1 MHVFPKPPEAKQ
13 VPSVRTFHGDTF
25 TDPYEWMRDKDSAD
39 LKSYVA
45 AENAYTSART
55 AGLANLRK
63 TLFDEFRSHVQET
76 DMSVPTRLDGYWYY
90 ARTQEGKQYG
100 VQCRMPI
107 RGEDDWTPPEIN
119 ANDAPGVI
127 PGEQVILDANTEAEG
142 HDFFQIGG
150 MDISKDGTWLL
161 FGVDTSGDEQYDFRI
176 RNLDTGEQLPDELD
190 GLAAACFTPDGRYV
204 FATLL
209 DDAQRPYAIR
219 RHKVGEPVERD
230 VIVYEEHDEKF
241 WVGIGLSFDER
252 NLVIGTGSKT
262 TTEVL
267 MLPTATPEGEFQA
280 FIPRQEGVEYDVSF
294 AVFEHAGEHGEDLP
308 VAIVYHNLAN
318 PNFEI
323 DVIDMSAA
331 RPPYRIGDGVRIV
344 QGSPYGS
351 EDGEKVIAGAS
362 AMPVGTPYDDATNP
376 QILRGVRGLA
386 VEGIAMHEHF
396 VALSYRANGLPKLAV
411 MSKQQAAQ
419 DFLARRENVDRL
431 MVVRERGRHTQISVI
446 EDNVLVEHYVS
457 DIQEVAT
464 VGNIYLGRVQNVLP
478 SMEAAFVD
486 IGQARNGVLYA
497 GEVNWDAT
505 RLEGQPRRIELA
517 FKSGD
522 PVLVQVTKDP
532 IGHKGARLTSQVTLA
547 GRFLVLVPSGGM
559 TGVSRKLSD
568 RERNRLKSIVSK
580 IAPKDM
586 GVIIRTAAEG
596 ASEEA
601 IAKDLEGLTNQW
613 AEIQRKRE
621 EFLHG
626 KRPKLLQGEPDV
638 AIRVVRDIFNDDF
651 NKMIVEGDG
660 VYHRI
665 EEYLDHM
672 APDLHNKL
680 ERWDPEEHGGK
691 DVFDRWQID
700 SQLRKGM
707 ERQVYLPSGGSIVID
722 RTEAMTTIDVNTGRF
737 IGKGKSL
744 EETVTR
750 CNLEA
755 SEEIARQLRLRDI
768 GGMVMID
775 YVDMVMPANRDLVLR
790 RLVECLARDRTKHQ
804 VAEVT
809 SLGLVQMTRK
819 RIGQGLVEAFSEECP
834 ECKGRGFI
842 VHDEPTI
849 SAEFDDPYA
858 MKGGDPFV
866 RTNKH
871 GHGTPEVHAPKGSS
885 AAVKAKL
892 AQIAAAAVAAN
903 VAAEAEESVEAPA
916 ADTTEETAKVDVAVE
931 STVESAAESA
941 GNAGDTERVE
951 QVEGEVIDD
960 AEQSADD
967 AAAVTVEDAA
977 EES

>member
-419 DFLARRENVDRL
+419 DFLARRPWQFAEVNVPELDGDWDGASDDAAVNPPQLKDFEGSSARL
-431 MVVRERGRHTQISVI
+431 YSIGTAGNPSYEAPRMRYMVTGYTRPGELREFDPRTGEDVLLKRANVLGSFDARDYVERRIWVQVRDGEQVPVSLVWRRDCVRGRMPMFVIGYGAYEISS
-446 EDNVLVEHYVS
+446 DPAFSVS
-457 DIQEVAT
+457 R
-464 VGNIYLGRVQNVLP
+464 L
-478 SMEAAFVD
+478 SMLD
-486 IGQARNGVLYA
+486 RGVLYVVPHVRGGGEMGRAWYEMGRRRNKKHTFEDFIDVTAAIQDCGLADRARTVANGGSA
-497 GEVNWDAT
+497 GGLLMGAVANMAPERFAGIEADVPFVDALTTILDPTLPLTVTEWD
-505 RLEGQPRRIELA
+505 EW
-517 FKSGD
+517 GD
-522 PVLVQVTKDP
+522 PLHDAETYRYMKTYTP
-532 IGHKGARLTSQVTLA
+532 YENAPAPGEGGARWPDGTPVTAFPKIFVTTSMNDSRVMVVGPLKWVARLQAAGLDAIIKIEAEAGHGGTSGRYAQWKQICYENAWVLA
-547 GRFLVLVPSGGM
+547 
-559 TGVSRKLSD
+559 
-568 RERNRLKSIVSK
+568 
-580 IAPKDM
+580 AM
-586 GVIIRTAAEG
+586 G
-596 ASEEA
+596 
-601 IAKDLEGLTNQW
+601 
-613 AEIQRKRE
+613 
-621 EFLHG
+621 
-626 KRPKLLQGEPDV
+626 
-638 AIRVVRDIFNDDF
+638 
-651 NKMIVEGDG
+651 
-660 VYHRI
+660 I
-665 EEYLDHM
+665 EE
-672 APDLHNKL
+672 
-680 ERWDPEEHGGK
+680 
-691 DVFDRWQID
+691 
-700 SQLRKGM
+700 
-707 ERQVYLPSGGSIVID
+707 
-722 RTEAMTTIDVNTGRF
+722 
-737 IGKGKSL
+737 
-744 EETVTR
+744 
-750 CNLEA
+750 
-755 SEEIARQLRLRDI
+755 
-768 GGMVMID
+768 
-775 YVDMVMPANRDLVLR
+775 
-790 RLVECLARDRTKHQ
+790 
-804 VAEVT
+804 
-809 SLGLVQMTRK
+809 
-819 RIGQGLVEAFSEECP
+819 
-834 ECKGRGFI
+834 
-842 VHDEPTI
+842 
-849 SAEFDDPYA
+849 
-858 MKGGDPFV
+858 
-866 RTNKH
+866 
-871 GHGTPEVHAPKGSS
+871 
-885 AAVKAKL
+885 
-892 AQIAAAAVAAN
+892 
-903 VAAEAEESVEAPA
+903 
-916 ADTTEETAKVDVAVE
+916 
-931 STVESAAESA
+931 
-941 GNAGDTERVE
+941 
-951 QVEGEVIDD
+951 
-960 AEQSADD
+960 
-967 AAAVTVEDAA
+967 
-977 EES
+977 

>member
-55 AGLANLRK
+55 AGLANLRT

-308 VAIVYHNLAN
+308 IAIVYHNLAN

-419 DFLARRENVDRL
+419 DFLARRPWQFAEVNVPELDGDWDGASDDAAVNPPQLKDFEGSSARL
-431 MVVRERGRHTQISVI
+431 YSIGTAGNPSYEAPRMRYMVTGYTRPGELREFDPRTGEDVLLKRANVLGSFDARDYVERRIWVQVRDGEQVPVSLVWRRDCVRGRMPMFVIGYGAYEISS
-446 EDNVLVEHYVS
+446 DPAFSVS
-457 DIQEVAT
+457 R
-464 VGNIYLGRVQNVLP
+464 L
-478 SMEAAFVD
+478 SMLD
-486 IGQARNGVLYA
+486 RGVLYVVPHVRGGGEMGRAWYEMGRRRNKKHTFEDFIDVTAAIQDCGLADRARTVANGGSA
-497 GEVNWDAT
+497 GGLLMGAVANMAPERFAGIEADVPFVDALTTILDPTLPLTVTEWD
-505 RLEGQPRRIELA
+505 EW
-517 FKSGD
+517 GD
-522 PVLVQVTKDP
+522 PLHDAETYRYMKTYTP
-532 IGHKGARLTSQVTLA
+532 YENAPAPGEGGARWPDGTPVTAFPKIFVTTSMNDSRVMVVEPLKWVARLQAAGLDAIIKIEAEAGHGGTSGRYAQWKQICYENAWVLA
-547 GRFLVLVPSGGM
+547 
-559 TGVSRKLSD
+559 
-568 RERNRLKSIVSK
+568 
-580 IAPKDM
+580 AM
-586 GVIIRTAAEG
+586 G
-596 ASEEA
+596 
-601 IAKDLEGLTNQW
+601 
-613 AEIQRKRE
+613 
-621 EFLHG
+621 
-626 KRPKLLQGEPDV
+626 
-638 AIRVVRDIFNDDF
+638 
-651 NKMIVEGDG
+651 
-660 VYHRI
+660 I
-665 EEYLDHM
+665 EE
-672 APDLHNKL
+672 
-680 ERWDPEEHGGK
+680 
-691 DVFDRWQID
+691 
-700 SQLRKGM
+700 
-707 ERQVYLPSGGSIVID
+707 
-722 RTEAMTTIDVNTGRF
+722 
-737 IGKGKSL
+737 
-744 EETVTR
+744 
-750 CNLEA
+750 
-755 SEEIARQLRLRDI
+755 
-768 GGMVMID
+768 
-775 YVDMVMPANRDLVLR
+775 
-790 RLVECLARDRTKHQ
+790 
-804 VAEVT
+804 
-809 SLGLVQMTRK
+809 
-819 RIGQGLVEAFSEECP
+819 
-834 ECKGRGFI
+834 
-842 VHDEPTI
+842 
-849 SAEFDDPYA
+849 
-858 MKGGDPFV
+858 
-866 RTNKH
+866 
-871 GHGTPEVHAPKGSS
+871 
-885 AAVKAKL
+885 
-892 AQIAAAAVAAN
+892 
-903 VAAEAEESVEAPA
+903 
-916 ADTTEETAKVDVAVE
+916 
-931 STVESAAESA
+931 
-941 GNAGDTERVE
+941 
-951 QVEGEVIDD
+951 
-960 AEQSADD
+960 
-967 AAAVTVEDAA
+967 
-977 EES
+977 

>member
-150 MDISKDGTWLL
+150 MDMSKDGTWLL

-176 RNLDTGEQLPDELD
+176 RNLDPGEQLPDELD

-280 FIPRQEGVEYDVSF
+280 FIPRQHDDEYDVSF

-308 VAIVYHNLAN
+308 EAIVYHNLAN

-419 DFLARRENVDRL
+419 DFLARRPWQFAEVNVPELDGDWDGASDDAAVNPPQLKDIDGAWARL
-431 MVVRERGRHTQISVI
+431 YSIGTAGNPSYEAPRMRYMVTGYTRPGELREFDPRTGEDVLLKRANVLGSFDARDYVERRIWVQVRDGEQVPVSLVWRRDCVRGRMPMFVIGYGAYEISS
-446 EDNVLVEHYVS
+446 DPAFSVS
-457 DIQEVAT
+457 R
-464 VGNIYLGRVQNVLP
+464 L
-478 SMEAAFVD
+478 SMLD
-486 IGQARNGVLYA
+486 RGVLYVVPHVRGGGEMGRAWYEMGRRRNKKHTFEDFIDVTAAIQDCGLADRARTVANGGSA
-497 GEVNWDAT
+497 GGLLMGAVANMAPERFAGIEADVPFVDALTTILDPTLPLTVTEWD
-505 RLEGQPRRIELA
+505 EW
-517 FKSGD
+517 GD
-522 PVLVQVTKDP
+522 PLHDAETYRYMKTYTP
-532 IGHKGARLTSQVTLA
+532 YENAPAPGEGGARWPDGTPVTAFPKIFVTTSMNDSRVMVVEPLKWVARLQAAGLDAIIKIEAEAGHGGTSGRYAQWKQICYENAWVLA
-547 GRFLVLVPSGGM
+547 
-559 TGVSRKLSD
+559 
-568 RERNRLKSIVSK
+568 
-580 IAPKDM
+580 AM
-586 GVIIRTAAEG
+586 G
-596 ASEEA
+596 
-601 IAKDLEGLTNQW
+601 
-613 AEIQRKRE
+613 
-621 EFLHG
+621 
-626 KRPKLLQGEPDV
+626 
-638 AIRVVRDIFNDDF
+638 
-651 NKMIVEGDG
+651 
-660 VYHRI
+660 I
-665 EEYLDHM
+665 EE
-672 APDLHNKL
+672 
-680 ERWDPEEHGGK
+680 
-691 DVFDRWQID
+691 
-700 SQLRKGM
+700 
-707 ERQVYLPSGGSIVID
+707 
-722 RTEAMTTIDVNTGRF
+722 
-737 IGKGKSL
+737 
-744 EETVTR
+744 
-750 CNLEA
+750 
-755 SEEIARQLRLRDI
+755 
-768 GGMVMID
+768 
-775 YVDMVMPANRDLVLR
+775 
-790 RLVECLARDRTKHQ
+790 
-804 VAEVT
+804 
-809 SLGLVQMTRK
+809 
-819 RIGQGLVEAFSEECP
+819 
-834 ECKGRGFI
+834 
-842 VHDEPTI
+842 
-849 SAEFDDPYA
+849 
-858 MKGGDPFV
+858 
-866 RTNKH
+866 
-871 GHGTPEVHAPKGSS
+871 
-885 AAVKAKL
+885 
-892 AQIAAAAVAAN
+892 
-903 VAAEAEESVEAPA
+903 
-916 ADTTEETAKVDVAVE
+916 
-931 STVESAAESA
+931 
-941 GNAGDTERVE
+941 
-951 QVEGEVIDD
+951 
-960 AEQSADD
+960 
-967 AAAVTVEDAA
+967 
-977 EES
+977 

>member
-419 DFLARRENVDRL
+419 DFLARRPWQFAEVNVPELDGDWDGASDDAAVNPPQLKDFEGSSARL
-431 MVVRERGRHTQISVI
+431 YSIGTAGNPSYEAPRMRYMVTGYTRPGELREFDPRTGEDVLLKRANVLGSFDARDYVERRIWVQVRDGEQVPVSLVWRRDCVRGRMPMFVIGYGAYEISS
-446 EDNVLVEHYVS
+446 DPAFSVS
-457 DIQEVAT
+457 R
-464 VGNIYLGRVQNVLP
+464 L
-478 SMEAAFVD
+478 SMLD
-486 IGQARNGVLYA
+486 RGVLYVVPHVRGGGEMGRAWYEMGRRRNKKHTFEDFIDVTAAIQDCGLADRVRTVANGGSA
-497 GEVNWDAT
+497 GGLLMGAVANMAPERFAGIEADVPFVDALTTILDPTLPLTVTEWD
-505 RLEGQPRRIELA
+505 EW
-517 FKSGD
+517 GD
-522 PVLVQVTKDP
+522 PLHDAETYRYMKTYTP
-532 IGHKGARLTSQVTLA
+532 YENAPAPGEGGARWPDGTPVTAFPKIFVTTSMNDSRVMVVEPLKWVARLQAAGLDAIIKIEAEAGHGGTSGRYAQWKQICYENAWVLA
-547 GRFLVLVPSGGM
+547 
-559 TGVSRKLSD
+559 
-568 RERNRLKSIVSK
+568 
-580 IAPKDM
+580 AM
-586 GVIIRTAAEG
+586 G
-596 ASEEA
+596 
-601 IAKDLEGLTNQW
+601 
-613 AEIQRKRE
+613 
-621 EFLHG
+621 
-626 KRPKLLQGEPDV
+626 
-638 AIRVVRDIFNDDF
+638 
-651 NKMIVEGDG
+651 
-660 VYHRI
+660 I
-665 EEYLDHM
+665 EE
-672 APDLHNKL
+672 
-680 ERWDPEEHGGK
+680 
-691 DVFDRWQID
+691 
-700 SQLRKGM
+700 
-707 ERQVYLPSGGSIVID
+707 
-722 RTEAMTTIDVNTGRF
+722 
-737 IGKGKSL
+737 
-744 EETVTR
+744 
-750 CNLEA
+750 
-755 SEEIARQLRLRDI
+755 
-768 GGMVMID
+768 
-775 YVDMVMPANRDLVLR
+775 
-790 RLVECLARDRTKHQ
+790 
-804 VAEVT
+804 
-809 SLGLVQMTRK
+809 
-819 RIGQGLVEAFSEECP
+819 
-834 ECKGRGFI
+834 
-842 VHDEPTI
+842 
-849 SAEFDDPYA
+849 
-858 MKGGDPFV
+858 
-866 RTNKH
+866 
-871 GHGTPEVHAPKGSS
+871 
-885 AAVKAKL
+885 
-892 AQIAAAAVAAN
+892 
-903 VAAEAEESVEAPA
+903 
-916 ADTTEETAKVDVAVE
+916 
-931 STVESAAESA
+931 
-941 GNAGDTERVE
+941 
-951 QVEGEVIDD
+951 
-960 AEQSADD
+960 
-967 AAAVTVEDAA
+967 
-977 EES
+977 

>member
-25 TDPYEWMRDKDSAD
+25 TDPYEWMR
-39 LKSYVA
+39 VA

-419 DFLARRENVDRL
+419 DFLARRPWQFAEVNVPELDGDWDGASDDAAVNPPQLKDFEGSSARL
-431 MVVRERGRHTQISVI
+431 YSIGTAGNPSYEAPRMRYMVTGYTRPGELREFDPRTGEDVLLKRANVLGSFDARDYVERRIWVQVRDGEQVPVSLVWRRDCVRGRMPMFVIGYGAYEISS
-446 EDNVLVEHYVS
+446 DPAFSVS
-457 DIQEVAT
+457 R
-464 VGNIYLGRVQNVLP
+464 L
-478 SMEAAFVD
+478 SMLD
-486 IGQARNGVLYA
+486 RGVLYVVPHVRGGGEMGRAWYEMGRRRNKKHTFEDFIDVTAAIQDCGLADRARTVANGGSA
-497 GEVNWDAT
+497 GGLLMGAVANMAPERFAGIEADVPFVDALTTILDPTLPLTVTEWD
-505 RLEGQPRRIELA
+505 EW
-517 FKSGD
+517 GD
-522 PVLVQVTKDP
+522 PLHDAETYRYMKTYTP
-532 IGHKGARLTSQVTLA
+532 YENAPAPGEGGARWPDGTPVTAFPKIFVTTSMNDSRVMVVEPLKWVARLQAAGLDAIIKIEAEAGHGGTSGRYAQWKQICYENAWVLA
-547 GRFLVLVPSGGM
+547 
-559 TGVSRKLSD
+559 
-568 RERNRLKSIVSK
+568 
-580 IAPKDM
+580 AM
-586 GVIIRTAAEG
+586 G
-596 ASEEA
+596 
-601 IAKDLEGLTNQW
+601 
-613 AEIQRKRE
+613 
-621 EFLHG
+621 
-626 KRPKLLQGEPDV
+626 
-638 AIRVVRDIFNDDF
+638 
-651 NKMIVEGDG
+651 
-660 VYHRI
+660 I
-665 EEYLDHM
+665 EE
-672 APDLHNKL
+672 
-680 ERWDPEEHGGK
+680 
-691 DVFDRWQID
+691 
-700 SQLRKGM
+700 
-707 ERQVYLPSGGSIVID
+707 
-722 RTEAMTTIDVNTGRF
+722 
-737 IGKGKSL
+737 
-744 EETVTR
+744 
-750 CNLEA
+750 
-755 SEEIARQLRLRDI
+755 
-768 GGMVMID
+768 
-775 YVDMVMPANRDLVLR
+775 
-790 RLVECLARDRTKHQ
+790 
-804 VAEVT
+804 
-809 SLGLVQMTRK
+809 
-819 RIGQGLVEAFSEECP
+819 
-834 ECKGRGFI
+834 
-842 VHDEPTI
+842 
-849 SAEFDDPYA
+849 
-858 MKGGDPFV
+858 
-866 RTNKH
+866 
-871 GHGTPEVHAPKGSS
+871 
-885 AAVKAKL
+885 
-892 AQIAAAAVAAN
+892 
-903 VAAEAEESVEAPA
+903 
-916 ADTTEETAKVDVAVE
+916 
-931 STVESAAESA
+931 
-941 GNAGDTERVE
+941 
-951 QVEGEVIDD
+951 
-960 AEQSADD
+960 
-967 AAAVTVEDAA
+967 
-977 EES
+977 

>member
-100 VQCRMPI
+100 VQCRMPL

-419 DFLARRENVDRL
+419 DFLARRPWQFAEVNVPELDGDWDGASDDAAVNPPQLKDFEGSSARL
-431 MVVRERGRHTQISVI
+431 YSIGTAGNPSYEAPRMRYMVTGYTRPGELREFDPRTGEDVLLKRANVLGSFDARDYVERRIWVQVRDGEQVPVSLVWRRDCVRGRMPMFVIGYGAYEISS
-446 EDNVLVEHYVS
+446 DPAFSVS
-457 DIQEVAT
+457 R
-464 VGNIYLGRVQNVLP
+464 L
-478 SMEAAFVD
+478 SMLD
-486 IGQARNGVLYA
+486 RGVLYVVPHVRGGGEMGRAWYEMGRRRNKKHTFEDFIDVTAAIQDCGLADRARTVANGGSA
-497 GEVNWDAT
+497 GGLLMGAVANMAPERFAGIEADVPFVDALTTILDPTLPLTVTEWD
-505 RLEGQPRRIELA
+505 EW
-517 FKSGD
+517 GD
-522 PVLVQVTKDP
+522 PLHDAETYRYMKTYTP
-532 IGHKGARLTSQVTLA
+532 YENAPAPGEGGARWPDGTPVTAFPKIFVTTSMNDSRVMVVEPLKWVARLQAAGLDAIIKIEAEAGHGGTSGRYAQWKQICYENAWVLA
-547 GRFLVLVPSGGM
+547 
-559 TGVSRKLSD
+559 
-568 RERNRLKSIVSK
+568 
-580 IAPKDM
+580 AM
-586 GVIIRTAAEG
+586 G
-596 ASEEA
+596 
-601 IAKDLEGLTNQW
+601 
-613 AEIQRKRE
+613 
-621 EFLHG
+621 
-626 KRPKLLQGEPDV
+626 
-638 AIRVVRDIFNDDF
+638 
-651 NKMIVEGDG
+651 
-660 VYHRI
+660 I
-665 EEYLDHM
+665 EE
-672 APDLHNKL
+672 
-680 ERWDPEEHGGK
+680 
-691 DVFDRWQID
+691 
-700 SQLRKGM
+700 
-707 ERQVYLPSGGSIVID
+707 
-722 RTEAMTTIDVNTGRF
+722 
-737 IGKGKSL
+737 
-744 EETVTR
+744 
-750 CNLEA
+750 
-755 SEEIARQLRLRDI
+755 
-768 GGMVMID
+768 
-775 YVDMVMPANRDLVLR
+775 
-790 RLVECLARDRTKHQ
+790 
-804 VAEVT
+804 
-809 SLGLVQMTRK
+809 
-819 RIGQGLVEAFSEECP
+819 
-834 ECKGRGFI
+834 
-842 VHDEPTI
+842 
-849 SAEFDDPYA
+849 
-858 MKGGDPFV
+858 
-866 RTNKH
+866 
-871 GHGTPEVHAPKGSS
+871 
-885 AAVKAKL
+885 
-892 AQIAAAAVAAN
+892 
-903 VAAEAEESVEAPA
+903 
-916 ADTTEETAKVDVAVE
+916 
-931 STVESAAESA
+931 
-941 GNAGDTERVE
+941 
-951 QVEGEVIDD
+951 
-960 AEQSADD
+960 
-967 AAAVTVEDAA
+967 
-977 EES
+977 

>member
-150 MDISKDGTWLL
+150 MDISKDGIWLL

-419 DFLARRENVDRL
+419 DFLARRPWQFAEVNVPELDGDWDGASDDAAVNPPQLKDFEGSSARL
-431 MVVRERGRHTQISVI
+431 YSIGTAGNPSYEAPRMRYMVTGYTRPGELREFDPRTGEDVLLKRANVLGSFDARDYVERRIWVQVRDGEQVPVSLVWRRDCVRGRMPMFVIGYGAYEISS
-446 EDNVLVEHYVS
+446 DPAFSVS
-457 DIQEVAT
+457 R
-464 VGNIYLGRVQNVLP
+464 L
-478 SMEAAFVD
+478 SMLD
-486 IGQARNGVLYA
+486 RGVLYVVPHVRGGGEMGRAWYEMGRRRNKKHTFEDFIDVTAAIQDCGLADRARTVANGGSA
-497 GEVNWDAT
+497 GGLLMGAVANMAPERFAGIEADVPFVDALTTILDPTLPLTVTEWD
-505 RLEGQPRRIELA
+505 EW
-517 FKSGD
+517 GD
-522 PVLVQVTKDP
+522 PLHDAETYRYMKTYTP
-532 IGHKGARLTSQVTLA
+532 YENAPAPGEGGARWPDGTPVTAFPKIFVTTSMNDSRVMVVEPLKWVARLQAAGLDAIIKIEAEAGHGGTSGRYAQWKQICYENAWVLA
-547 GRFLVLVPSGGM
+547 
-559 TGVSRKLSD
+559 
-568 RERNRLKSIVSK
+568 
-580 IAPKDM
+580 AM
-586 GVIIRTAAEG
+586 G
-596 ASEEA
+596 
-601 IAKDLEGLTNQW
+601 
-613 AEIQRKRE
+613 
-621 EFLHG
+621 
-626 KRPKLLQGEPDV
+626 
-638 AIRVVRDIFNDDF
+638 
-651 NKMIVEGDG
+651 
-660 VYHRI
+660 I
-665 EEYLDHM
+665 EE
-672 APDLHNKL
+672 
-680 ERWDPEEHGGK
+680 
-691 DVFDRWQID
+691 
-700 SQLRKGM
+700 
-707 ERQVYLPSGGSIVID
+707 
-722 RTEAMTTIDVNTGRF
+722 
-737 IGKGKSL
+737 
-744 EETVTR
+744 
-750 CNLEA
+750 
-755 SEEIARQLRLRDI
+755 
-768 GGMVMID
+768 
-775 YVDMVMPANRDLVLR
+775 
-790 RLVECLARDRTKHQ
+790 
-804 VAEVT
+804 
-809 SLGLVQMTRK
+809 
-819 RIGQGLVEAFSEECP
+819 
-834 ECKGRGFI
+834 
-842 VHDEPTI
+842 
-849 SAEFDDPYA
+849 
-858 MKGGDPFV
+858 
-866 RTNKH
+866 
-871 GHGTPEVHAPKGSS
+871 
-885 AAVKAKL
+885 
-892 AQIAAAAVAAN
+892 
-903 VAAEAEESVEAPA
+903 
-916 ADTTEETAKVDVAVE
+916 
-931 STVESAAESA
+931 
-941 GNAGDTERVE
+941 
-951 QVEGEVIDD
+951 
-960 AEQSADD
+960 
-967 AAAVTVEDAA
+967 
-977 EES
+977 

>member
-419 DFLARRENVDRL
+419 DFLARRPWQFAEVNVPELDGDWDGASDDAAVNPPQLKDFEGSSARL
-431 MVVRERGRHTQISVI
+431 YSIGTAGNPSYEAPRMRYMVTGYTRPGELREFDPRTGEDVLLKRANVLGSFDARDYVERRIWVQVRDGEQVPVSLVWRRDCVRGRMPMFVIGYGAYEISS
-446 EDNVLVEHYVS
+446 DPAFSVS
-457 DIQEVAT
+457 R
-464 VGNIYLGRVQNVLP
+464 L
-478 SMEAAFVD
+478 SMLD
-486 IGQARNGVLYA
+486 RGVLYVVPHVRGGGEMGRAWYEMGRRRNKKHTFEDFIDVTAAIQDCGLADRARTVANGGSA
-497 GEVNWDAT
+497 GGLLMGAVANMAPERFAGIEADVPFVDALTTILDPTLPLTVTEWD
-505 RLEGQPRRIELA
+505 EW
-517 FKSGD
+517 GD
-522 PVLVQVTKDP
+522 PLHDAETYRYMKTYTP
-532 IGHKGARLTSQVTLA
+532 YENAPAPGEGGARWPDGTPVTALTSEM
-547 GRFLVLVPSGGM
+547 R
-559 TGVSRKLSD
+559 
-568 RERNRLKSIVSK
+568 SISS
-580 IAPKDM
+580 PKNSM
-586 GVIIRTAAEG
+586 RMA
-596 ASEEA
+596 
-601 IAKDLEGLTNQW
+601 
-613 AEIQRKRE
+613 
-621 EFLHG
+621 
-626 KRPKLLQGEPDV
+626 RPDQ
-638 AIRVVRDIFNDDF
+638 
-651 NKMIVEGDG
+651 
-660 VYHRI
+660 
-665 EEYLDHM
+665 
-672 APDLHNKL
+672 
-680 ERWDPEEHGGK
+680 
-691 DVFDRWQID
+691 
-700 SQLRKGM
+700 
-707 ERQVYLPSGGSIVID
+707 
-722 RTEAMTTIDVNTGRF
+722 
-737 IGKGKSL
+737 
-744 EETVTR
+744 
-750 CNLEA
+750 
-755 SEEIARQLRLRDI
+755 
-768 GGMVMID
+768 
-775 YVDMVMPANRDLVLR
+775 
-790 RLVECLARDRTKHQ
+790 
-804 VAEVT
+804 
-809 SLGLVQMTRK
+809 
-819 RIGQGLVEAFSEECP
+819 
-834 ECKGRGFI
+834 
-842 VHDEPTI
+842 
-849 SAEFDDPYA
+849 
-858 MKGGDPFV
+858 
-866 RTNKH
+866 
-871 GHGTPEVHAPKGSS
+871 
-885 AAVKAKL
+885 
-892 AQIAAAAVAAN
+892 
-903 VAAEAEESVEAPA
+903 
-916 ADTTEETAKVDVAVE
+916 
-931 STVESAAESA
+931 
-941 GNAGDTERVE
+941 
-951 QVEGEVIDD
+951 
-960 AEQSADD
+960 
-967 AAAVTVEDAA
+967 
-977 EES
+977 

>member
-331 RPPYRIGDGVRIV
+331 HPPYRIGDGVRIV

-419 DFLARRENVDRL
+419 DFLARRPWQFAEVNVPELDGDWDGASDDAAVNPPQLKDFEGSSARL
-431 MVVRERGRHTQISVI
+431 YSIGTAGNPSYEAPRMRYMVTGYTRPGELREFDPRTGEDVLLKRANVLGSFDARDYVERRIWVQVRDGEQVPVSLVWRRDCVRGRMPMFVIGYGAYEISS
-446 EDNVLVEHYVS
+446 DPAFSVS
-457 DIQEVAT
+457 R
-464 VGNIYLGRVQNVLP
+464 L
-478 SMEAAFVD
+478 SMLD
-486 IGQARNGVLYA
+486 RGVLYVVPHVRGGGEMGRAWYEMGRRRNKKHTFEDFIDVTAAIQDCGLADRARTVANGGSA
-497 GEVNWDAT
+497 GGLLMGAVANMAPERFAGIEADVPFVDALTTILDPTLPLTVTEWD
-505 RLEGQPRRIELA
+505 EW
-517 FKSGD
+517 GD
-522 PVLVQVTKDP
+522 PLHDAETYRYMKTYTP
-532 IGHKGARLTSQVTLA
+532 YENAPAPGEGGARWPDGTPVTAFPKIFVTTSMNDSRVMVVEPLKWVARLQAAGLDAIIKIEAEAGHGGTSGRYAQWKQICYENAWVLA
-547 GRFLVLVPSGGM
+547 
-559 TGVSRKLSD
+559 
-568 RERNRLKSIVSK
+568 
-580 IAPKDM
+580 AM
-586 GVIIRTAAEG
+586 G
-596 ASEEA
+596 
-601 IAKDLEGLTNQW
+601 
-613 AEIQRKRE
+613 
-621 EFLHG
+621 
-626 KRPKLLQGEPDV
+626 
-638 AIRVVRDIFNDDF
+638 
-651 NKMIVEGDG
+651 
-660 VYHRI
+660 I
-665 EEYLDHM
+665 EE
-672 APDLHNKL
+672 
-680 ERWDPEEHGGK
+680 
-691 DVFDRWQID
+691 
-700 SQLRKGM
+700 
-707 ERQVYLPSGGSIVID
+707 
-722 RTEAMTTIDVNTGRF
+722 
-737 IGKGKSL
+737 
-744 EETVTR
+744 
-750 CNLEA
+750 
-755 SEEIARQLRLRDI
+755 
-768 GGMVMID
+768 
-775 YVDMVMPANRDLVLR
+775 
-790 RLVECLARDRTKHQ
+790 
-804 VAEVT
+804 
-809 SLGLVQMTRK
+809 
-819 RIGQGLVEAFSEECP
+819 
-834 ECKGRGFI
+834 
-842 VHDEPTI
+842 
-849 SAEFDDPYA
+849 
-858 MKGGDPFV
+858 
-866 RTNKH
+866 
-871 GHGTPEVHAPKGSS
+871 
-885 AAVKAKL
+885 
-892 AQIAAAAVAAN
+892 
-903 VAAEAEESVEAPA
+903 
-916 ADTTEETAKVDVAVE
+916 
-931 STVESAAESA
+931 
-941 GNAGDTERVE
+941 
-951 QVEGEVIDD
+951 
-960 AEQSADD
+960 
-967 AAAVTVEDAA
+967 
-977 EES
+977 

>member
-45 AENAYTSART
+45 AENVYTSART

-308 VAIVYHNLAN
+308 IAIVYHNLAN

-419 DFLARRENVDRL
+419 DFLARRPWQFAEVNVPELDGDWDGASDDVAVNPPQLKDFEGSSARL
-431 MVVRERGRHTQISVI
+431 YSIGTAGNPSYEAPRMRYMVTGYTRPGELREFDPRTGEDVLLKRANVLGSFDARDYVERRIWVQVRDGEQVPVSLVWRRDCVRGRMPMFVIGYGAYEISS
-446 EDNVLVEHYVS
+446 DPAFSVS
-457 DIQEVAT
+457 R
-464 VGNIYLGRVQNVLP
+464 L
-478 SMEAAFVD
+478 SMLD
-486 IGQARNGVLYA
+486 RGVLYVVPHVRGGGEMGRAWYEMGRRRNKKHTFEDFIDVTAALQDCGLADRARTVANGGSA
-497 GEVNWDAT
+497 GGLLMGAVANMAPERFAGIEADVPFVDALTTILDPTLPLTVTEWD
-505 RLEGQPRRIELA
+505 EW
-517 FKSGD
+517 GD
-522 PVLVQVTKDP
+522 PLHDAETYRYMKTYTPYENAPVP
-532 IGHKGARLTSQVTLA
+532 GENGGARW
-547 GRFLVLVPSGGM
+547 PSGTPVTAFPKIFVTTSM
-559 TGVSRKLSD
+559 NDSRVMVVEPLKWVA
-568 RERNRLKSIVSK
+568 RLQAAGLDAIIK
-580 IAPKDM
+580 IEAEAGHGGTSGRYAQWKQICYENAWVLAAM
-586 GVIIRTAAEG
+586 G
-596 ASEEA
+596 
-601 IAKDLEGLTNQW
+601 
-613 AEIQRKRE
+613 
-621 EFLHG
+621 
-626 KRPKLLQGEPDV
+626 
-638 AIRVVRDIFNDDF
+638 
-651 NKMIVEGDG
+651 
-660 VYHRI
+660 I
-665 EEYLDHM
+665 EE
-672 APDLHNKL
+672 
-680 ERWDPEEHGGK
+680 
-691 DVFDRWQID
+691 
-700 SQLRKGM
+700 
-707 ERQVYLPSGGSIVID
+707 
-722 RTEAMTTIDVNTGRF
+722 
-737 IGKGKSL
+737 
-744 EETVTR
+744 
-750 CNLEA
+750 
-755 SEEIARQLRLRDI
+755 
-768 GGMVMID
+768 
-775 YVDMVMPANRDLVLR
+775 
-790 RLVECLARDRTKHQ
+790 
-804 VAEVT
+804 
-809 SLGLVQMTRK
+809 
-819 RIGQGLVEAFSEECP
+819 
-834 ECKGRGFI
+834 
-842 VHDEPTI
+842 
-849 SAEFDDPYA
+849 
-858 MKGGDPFV
+858 
-866 RTNKH
+866 
-871 GHGTPEVHAPKGSS
+871 
-885 AAVKAKL
+885 
-892 AQIAAAAVAAN
+892 
-903 VAAEAEESVEAPA
+903 
-916 ADTTEETAKVDVAVE
+916 
-931 STVESAAESA
+931 
-941 GNAGDTERVE
+941 
-951 QVEGEVIDD
+951 
-960 AEQSADD
+960 
-967 AAAVTVEDAA
+967 
-977 EES
+977 